1 MNKVRILVVDDH
13 AVVRKA
19 MTCVVDAEPDMEVV
33 GEADDGSEAC
43 RQVTVLQ
50 PDLILMDLWMPN
62 MTGEEATRE
71 IKRTH
76 PEIKVLALTA
86 QEDNADVCEVLE
98 AGASGY
104 VLKRAERDELVTAI
118 RNVAGGKLYIDPRV
132 ENAVLD
138 VLSHGNG
145 RRTGENERL
154 SSRELEV
161 LRGIALGYT
170 NKEVAARLELSV
182 KTVETYKG
190 RSMKKL
196 RLRSRVDLIRLAT
209 KRGWINAAQGTG

>member
-1 MNKVRILVVDDH
+1 MSKVRILIVDDH

-19 MTCVVDAEPDMEVV
+19 MTCVVEAEPDMEVV

-43 RQVTVLQ
+43 RQVAVLQ
-50 PDLILMDLWMPN
+50 PDLVLMDLWMPN
-62 MTGEEATRE
+62 MTGEEATKE

-76 PEIKVLALTA
+76 PETKVLALTA
-86 QEDNADVCEVLE
+86 QEDHADVCEVLE

-104 VLKRAERDELVTAI
+104 VLKHADRVELITAI
-118 RNVAGGKLYIDPRV
+118 RDVAGGKLYIDPRV

-138 VLSHGNG
+138 ALT
-145 RRTGENERL
+145 RRNSRTTGENDRL
-154 SSRELEV
+154 STRELEV

-196 RLRSRVDLIRLAT
+196 RLRSRVDLIRLAA
-209 KRGWINAAQGTG
+209 KRGWITASPSPG

>member
-1 MNKVRILVVDDH
+1 MSKVRILVVDDH

-19 MTCVVDAEPDMEVV
+19 MTCIVDAEPDMEVV
-33 GEADDGSEAC
+33 GEADDGTAAC
-43 RQVTVLQ
+43 RQVAVLQ
-50 PDLILMDLWMPN
+50 PDLVLMDLWMPN

-76 PEIKVLALTA
+76 PATKVLALTA
-86 QEDNADVCEVLE
+86 EEDNGDVCEVLE

-104 VLKRAERDELVTAI
+104 ILKRADRLELVTAI
-118 RNVAGGKLYIDPRV
+118 RDVAAGRVYIDPRV

-138 VLSHGNG
+138 ALSHRNG
-145 RRTGENERL
+145 RRTGENDHL
-154 SSRELEV
+154 STREFEV

-190 RSMKKL
+190 RSMRKL
-196 RLRSRVDLIRLAT
+196 RLQSRVDLIRLAAR
-209 KRGWINAAQGTG
+209 RGWINASTNAG